1 MNYQSLVYGFVRV
14 KNLIFP
20 ILLVI
25 GLNTQATEITIAG
38 DNWCPINC
46 VEGSEQEGF
55 MIDVAK
61 EALALSGYKVNYI
74 EIPWTRAVGLAR
86 KGEVQA
92 VVGAFRGDAPDFVF
106 PQNPLLKISP
116 SALFVTKDDWQYSG
130 ISSMNKVTLGAIK
143 GYDYGGELNAYINS
157 LLATDS
163 ENIVQLYGNNA
174 VQRNIQFLLKDRID
188 VFVES
193 APVLWYQAKLMGVE
207 NKLKQIGEVSPA
219 EPCFIAFSPSLELS
233 AETSK
238 ALDSGI
244 ETLKKSGRIAEIAK
258 TYGLPPSSYQ

>member
-1 MNYQSLVYGFVRV
+1 MRRV
-14 KNLIFP
+14 KKH
-20 ILLVI
+20 ILTLLLLF
-25 GLNTQATEITIAG
+25 GCNSNSHATDITIAG

-55 MIDVAK
+55 MIEVAK

-74 EIPWTRAVGLAR
+74 EVPWTRAVGLAR
-86 KGEVQA
+86 KGEIQA
-92 VVGAFRGDAPDFVF
+92 VVGAFKDDAPDFIF
-106 PQNPLLKISP
+106 PATPLLKISP
-116 SALFVTKDDWQYSG
+116 SALFATDKSWQYSD
-130 ISSMNKVTLGAIK
+130 IASMNKVTLGAIK
-143 GYDYGGELNAYINS
+143 GYDYGGKLNAYINS

-163 ENIVQLYGNNA
+163 DNIVQLYGNNA

-207 NKLKQIGEVSPA
+207 QQLQQIGEVSPA
-219 EPCFIAFSPSLELS
+219 EPCFIAFSPALELS
-233 AETSK
+233 KQASA
-238 ALDSGI
+238 ALDTGLA
-244 ETLKKSGRIAEIAK
+244 TLKANGRIAEIAK